1 LQDIVEK
8 ASEGPEQSLGSVEAT
23 STVHMETKESAAPL
37 SNLYAGTRSSRAKTS
52 NAAQDGENVPE
63 NTRGMGGA
71 RHGGGNAIA
80 VKSAQKKSVC
90 AHTPRARARGEAADK
105 DATAASPADQDATA
119 AGELASTPRLI
130 LSMDNS
136 AK

>member
-1 LQDIVEK
+1 MHLVLCLIAYQDIAEE
-8 ASEGPEQSLGSVEAT
+8 ASEEQSLGKVEAT
-23 STVHMETKESAAPL
+23 STVHMETKESAAL

-52 NAAQDGENVPE
+52 NAVQDGENVPE

-71 RHGGGNAIA
+71 MPSRNAIA
-80 VKSAQKKSVC
+80 VKSAQKKYVC
-90 AHTPRARARGEAADK
+90 ALTHRARASGEEADK
-105 DATAASPADQDATA
+105 DATAA
-119 AGELASTPRLI
+119 GELVSTPRLI